1 VTGARRGFIDVSASF
16 GSDAGRSRGRP
27 LSALVQEQRSHGIAL
42 SLAHSRVAVDFATGQ
57 GNGDALAAA
66 ADDANRLRAVAVVD
80 AAVSAGADRVIADL
94 AAHGVAGFWFESREA
109 RVGLD
114 AETGRSR
121 LRAIAGTGLPAFFP
135 LGSSTLAPS
144 AASEIG
150 RATADLGIPVILVGV
165 HYSNATEVL
174 EAAQRYPNLH
184 VETSAFAHFA
194 AVETAV
200 ARIGHERVLFGTGG
214 PGRAAQAPLNMV
226 LLAAIPDDGKRAILT
241 GNASRLFGLSDV
253 AANLA
258 GVDLTPPPLPVD
270 AFDVHT
276 HYMAH
281 SAYDLPVVTNEA
293 LLPTLAGWGT
303 TTLASSS
310 FNAFAADLPAGNR
323 ETAHASRAGGSSG
336 QGGLIV
342 ADPADFDAT
351 AADLDRFGDAP
362 GIRGVKIHSFYSGV
376 PTGDARMARLFDL
389 LGRRGLPVKIHNDG
403 PGWDAALGTYAARHP
418 ELRILLAHSGPGAP
432 SLEAARLAAEHE
444 HVYLELASSFAN
456 LPIMRELVRIAGP
469 SKIAWGTDAPL
480 IDPRFVLGSY
490 MDAGVG
496 PAAAPEVYRSVPERI
511 FGGAS

>member
-1 VTGARRGFIDVSASF
+1 VTDARRGFVDVSASF

-27 LSALVQEQRSHGIAL
+27 LSALVAEQRAHGIAL

-66 ADDANRLRAVAVVD
+66 ADDANRLRAVAVID
-80 AAVSAGADRVIADL
+80 ASISTGVDRVIADL
-94 AAHGVAGFWFESREA
+94 AAKGVAGFWLESREA
-109 RVGLD
+109 RIGLD

-121 LRAIAGTGLPAFFP
+121 LRAIAATGLPAFVP
-135 LGSSTLAPS
+135 LGSSTLTPS

-150 RATADLGIPVILVGV
+150 RATVDLGIPVILAGV
-165 HYSNATEVL
+165 HYSNATEAL
-174 EAAQRYPNLH
+174 EAARRYPNLH

-214 PGRAAQAPLNMV
+214 PGRAGQAPVYMV
-226 LLAAIPDDGKRAILT
+226 LLAGIPDDQKRAILA
-241 GNASRLFGLSDV
+241 GNAARLFGLSGVRTAD
-253 AANLA
+253 
-258 GVDLTPPPLPVD
+258 VDLSPPALPSN

-276 HYMAH
+276 HYMPH
-281 SAYDLPVVTNEA
+281 SAYDLPIVTNDA
-293 LLPTLAGWGT
+293 LLPTLAAWGT

-323 ETAHASRAGGSSG
+323 ETADASRAVAG

-342 ADPADFDAT
+342 ADPADYDAT
-351 AADLDRFGDAP
+351 AADLDRFGDAA

-403 PGWDAALGTYAARHP
+403 PAWEVALGEYARRHP
-418 ELRILLAHSGPGAP
+418 SLRILLAHSGPGAP
-432 SLEAARLAAEHE
+432 SLEAARLAADHE
-444 HVYLELASSFAN
+444 GVYLELASSFAN
-456 LPIMRELVRIAGP
+456 LPIMRELVAIAGP

-496 PAAAPEVYRSVPERI
+496 PAAAPEVYRAVPERI

>member
-1 VTGARRGFIDVSASF
+1 VTPADRGFVDVSASF

-27 LSALVQEQRSHGIAL
+27 LAALVAEQRAHGIAL

-66 ADDANRLRAVAVVD
+66 ADGANRLLAVAVID
-80 AAVSAGADRVIADL
+80 ASISTGVDRVITDL
-94 AAHGVAGFWFESREA
+94 AAQGVAGFWFESREA
-109 RVGLD
+109 RIGLD

-121 LRAIAGTGLPAFFP
+121 LRAVAATGLPAFFP
-135 LGSSTLAPS
+135 LGSSTLTPS

-150 RATADLGIPVILVGV
+150 RATVDLAIPVVLTGV

-174 EAAQRYPNLH
+174 EAARRYPNLH

-226 LLAAIPDDGKRAILT
+226 LLAGISDDQKRAILA
-241 GNASRLFGLSDV
+241 GNAARLFGLSGV
-253 AANLA
+253 RAAD
-258 GVDLTPPPLPVD
+258 VDLSPPVLPSN
-270 AFDVHT
+270 AFDVHS
-276 HYMAH
+276 HYMPH
-281 SAYDLPVVTNEA
+281 SAYDLPIVTNDA
-293 LLPTLAGWGT
+293 LLSTLGAWGT
-303 TTLASSS
+303 MTLASSS

-323 ETAHASRAGGSSG
+323 ETAAASRNGAAAG

-342 ADPADFDAT
+342 ADPADYDAT

-403 PGWDAALGTYAARHP
+403 PAWEVALGEYARRHP
-418 ELRILLAHSGPGAP
+418 SLRILLAHSGPGAP
-432 SLEAARLAAEHE
+432 SLVAARLAADHE
-444 HVYLELASSFAN
+444 GVYLELASSFAN
-456 LPIMRELVRIAGP
+456 LPIMRELVAIAGP

-496 PAAAPEVYRSVPERI
+496 PTEAPEVYRAVPERI
-511 FGGAS
+511 FGGAP